1 MLKHNLHFIIYLSPL
16 HFRFKRYR
24 NFFKFRHYKKPRMC
38 YTPVVEIKKP
48 QGSLEVNACGFSGFI
63 GVNLLL
69 TTIKPDR
76 HLPPD

>member
-1 MLKHNLHFIIYLSPL
+1 
-16 HFRFKRYR
+16 
-24 NFFKFRHYKKPRMC
+24 MC

>member
-1 MLKHNLHFIIYLSPL
+1 
-16 HFRFKRYR
+16 
-24 NFFKFRHYKKPRMC
+24 MC

-48 QGSLEVNACGFSGFI
+48 QGSLEVNACGFSDFI

-69 TTIKPDR
+69 TTINPDR